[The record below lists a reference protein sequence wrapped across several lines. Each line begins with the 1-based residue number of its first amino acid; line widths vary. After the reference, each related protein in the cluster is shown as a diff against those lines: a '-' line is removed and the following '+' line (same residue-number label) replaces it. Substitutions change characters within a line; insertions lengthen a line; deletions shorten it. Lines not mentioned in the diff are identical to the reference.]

1 MLLLLPPPAAIAA
14 AAAPAATAP
23 AAAGARVFAHADAG
37 AQLTGVVIVI
47 EAGTARETAGQN
59 GLAALAAQTVLL
71 GRVDGATLADRVSAA
86 GGSIDF
92 SIDPGVVRFAIEAL
106 PGALPAICGDLA
118 RALADPDT
126 SPETISAARL
136 ALGARIDG
144 DERNPIVVGLEMLRN
159 SYYRGTAGEPS
170 YGTPASLADLG
181 PSDVA
186 AFLAAHYLRGNAF
199 ATATGLIDDRA
210 TAAAGAVLAAL
221 PAGTEPAPALAV
233 QPFGAQP
240 KHVVAQR
247 DIGVPFVLVG
257 FSAPSMSDDDFAG
270 MLVLRALLD
279 DVAAR
284 QSSATLDPFQRGIDV
299 LYDYD
304 VKPASFA
311 VAINGSRL
319 DPSAGLTVLQA
330 VLKTAAAKLNDD
342 VVARYKE
349 TARGDWAL
357 EATSLTDR
365 AWEMGAAVSEGA
377 DPALGE
383 SVAAAIDRVT
393 AADVQRLVKTYMQHY
408 TVALVLPR
416 TRS

>member
-1 MLLLLPPPAAIAA
+1 MVLPLLLAA
-14 AAAPAATAP
+14 ALATAP
-23 AAAGARVFAHADAG
+23 APAAPGAPRVFVHADAG
-37 AQLTGVVIVI
+37 AQLAGVVVVVA
-47 EAGTARETAGQN
+47 AGTARQTAGQN
-59 GLAALAAQTVLL
+59 GLAALAAQTLLL
-71 GRVDGATLADRVSAA
+71 GRVDGATLTERVAAA

-106 PGALPAICGDLA
+106 PSALPEICGDLA
-118 RALADPDT
+118 HAFAAPDT

-136 ALGARIDG
+136 ALGARIDD
-144 DERNPIVVGLEMLRN
+144 DERNPIVVGLQMLRN
-159 SYYRGTAGEPS
+159 SYYRGAAGEPS
-170 YGTPASLADLG
+170 YGTRTSLANLG
-181 PSDVA
+181 PADVA
-186 AFLAAHYLRGNAF
+186 GFIGAHYLRGNAF
-199 ATATGLIDDRA
+199 AAATGRIDDGA
-210 TAAAGAVLAAL
+210 TAAASAVLAAL
-221 PAGTEPAPALAV
+221 PAGVEPAPALGV
-233 QPFGAQP
+233 QAFGPEP

-257 FSAPSMSDDDFAG
+257 FAAPSMSDGDFAG

-284 QSSATLDPFQRGIDV
+284 QSSTTLDTFQRGIDV
-299 LYDYD
+299 FYDYD
-304 VKPASFA
+304 VKPATFA

-330 VLKTAAAKLNDD
+330 VLRTAAGKLNDE
-342 VVARYKE
+342 VIARYKE

-365 AWEMGAAVSEGA
+365 AWEMGAAVAEGA
-377 DPALGE
+377 DPALGG